1 MPEENLSKNSK
12 AFKALLLL
20 ALDIIEVASKV
31 GVVVVWIVA
40 GVVIWKSGWEKFHGT
55 FWLSLGISVTLVG
68 SIYGAKFLKRM
79 VN

>member
-55 FWLSLGISVTLVG
+55 F
-68 SIYGAKFLKRM
+68 
-79 VN
+79 

>member
-1 MPEENLSKNSK
+1 MPEKNSPKNSK
-12 AFKALLLL
+12 AFTAFLLL

-31 GVVVVWIVA
+31 GVVVVWLVF
-40 GVVIWKSGWEKFHGT
+40 GVIIWKSGWEKFHGT
-55 FWLSLGISVTLVG
+55 FWLALGICTIFVG